1 MKVGRSGQ
9 MSEKDRLFNRKGRSC
24 LGFSKLCAQL
34 WIDPGRGLALCFPSP
49 RCALVPS
56 TTDRSLHQH
65 DIFHSLP
72 NMTLAS
78 TLITLDQ
85 GNTHQ
90 MQDSGGET
98 RCWLYAVQIPSLFQ
112 KLAPSH
118 ASHTNHLA
126 GSKVKRCKTPHGF
139 YFLVR
144 TVVLKRTAQRCFSN
158 FVYYIHTFEI
168 IVQRA
173 YHTESICSIKHSTR
187 KHEHYTRTNA

>member
-1 MKVGRSGQ
+1 MRAERFGQ
-9 MSEKDRLFNRKGRSC
+9 MSGKDRLFNRKGRSC
-24 LGFSKLCAQL
+24 LGFSKLCAQF
-34 WIDPGRGLALCFPSP
+34 WIDSRCGLASCFPSP
-49 RCALVPS
+49 KCALVPS
-56 TTDRSLHQH
+56 TTDRSLHRH

-78 TLITLDQ
+78 TRITLDQ

-118 ASHTNHLA
+118 ASHANHLA
-126 GSKVKRCKTPHGF
+126 GFKVKRYKTPHGF

-158 FVYYIHTFEI
+158 FVCYIHTL
-168 IVQRA
+168 R
-173 YHTESICSIKHSTR
+173 
-187 KHEHYTRTNA
+187 